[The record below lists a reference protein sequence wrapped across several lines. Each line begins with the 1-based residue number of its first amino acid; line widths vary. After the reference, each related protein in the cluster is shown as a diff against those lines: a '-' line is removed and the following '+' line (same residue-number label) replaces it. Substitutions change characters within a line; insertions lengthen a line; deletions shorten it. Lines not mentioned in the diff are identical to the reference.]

1 MEMVLKLMEVM
12 DDDCDFG
19 FPSIIPALL
28 EERGRGAH
36 PPCSSLASS
45 IGGDRFPP
53 LVHSV
58 HGPRGRKPP
67 PAFDLYYDFL
77 SISATFLSRFTIS

>member
-58 HGPRGRKPP
+58 HGPRGRKPLR
-67 PAFDLYYDFL
+67 DLISIMIFSPFL
-77 SISATFLSRFTIS
+77 LLS